1 MKKIRTATV
10 TWITYRNFGTYL
22 QAYALQQVVTSL
34 GYDNTILS
42 DKNIIK
48 SFRNPWSIRF
58 ILGRTKAFVLN
69 LFKKKDS
76 KLEDSRRS
84 YESFAKHYLKID
96 DSWKEIKELNDRY
109 DIYLCGSD
117 QIWSPNVPFHSFY
130 YLSFTEKRKIAYAPS
145 IGSFNYPNNKIPLIK
160 PYLNKFSSLSVRE
173 VQGEKIIKEK
183 FGLNCRTVIDPTLLL
198 KKKDWEK
205 LVTKKN
211 DKEYI
216 LCYLLT
222 YNKIYLRFVR
232 EFADRKGYEL
242 RIFVTDSRNLNFAD
256 TPLYV
261 GPQEFLNEICN
272 SSYLFTDSFHGSIFA
287 IHFEVNFYTFKR
299 FDDHA
304 KNNQNSRIVHL
315 FEKLD
320 LLERFLSEKELNRIE
335 KLTKIDYLSV
345 KSKLDIER
353 ADSLAFL
360 KNALAE

>member
-1 MKKIRTATV
+1 MRKIRTATV

-22 QAYALQQVVTSL
+22 QAYALQQVVISL
-34 GYDNTILS
+34 GYENAILS
-42 DKNIIK
+42 DKNIVESIY
-48 SFRNPWSIRF
+48 NPLSIRF

-76 KLEDSRRS
+76 KLEDSKRS
-84 YESFAKHYLKID
+84 YENFAKHYLNID
-96 DSWKEIKELNDRY
+96 DSWKETKELNDRY

-145 IGSFNYPNNKIPLIK
+145 LGSYNYPEDKIPLIR
-160 PYLNKFSSLSVRE
+160 PYLKNFSFLSVRE
-173 VQGEKIIKEK
+173 VQGEKIIKDK

-211 DKEYI
+211 DKEYV
-216 LCYLLT
+216 LCYLLS
-222 YNKIYLRFVR
+222 YNKAYLRFVR
-232 EFADRKGYEL
+232 DFADRKGYEL
-242 RIFVTDSRNLNFAD
+242 RIFMTDSRYLNFAD

-261 GPQEFLNEICN
+261 GPQEFLNEIRN

-287 IHFEVNFYTFKR
+287 IHFEVDFYTFKR
-299 FDDHA
+299 FNDHT
-304 KNNQNSRIVHL
+304 KNNQNSRIVNL
-315 FEKLD
+315 FEKLN
-320 LLERFLSEKELNRIE
+320 LLERFLSEKELNHVE
-335 KLTKIDYLSV
+335 QLTEIDYLSV
-345 KSKLDIER
+345 KSRLDRER
-353 ADSLAFL
+353 EDSLAFL